1 MWDDSISPLK
11 EVDKVNVPMLI
22 IHGDVD
28 QRVPPDHA
36 KKYLRALDKI
46 GKPYEYLE
54 LEGADH
60 FSSTLFYRHQIALY
74 ETMIDFLKNDCG
86 PGGL

>member
-1 MWDDSISPLK
+1 MWKDSISPIE
-11 EVDKVNVPMLI
+11 EVEKVNVPLML

-28 QRVPPDHA
+28 QRVPPAHVR
-36 KKYLRALDKI
+36 KYVRQLEKYN
-46 GKPYEYLE
+46 KPYEYVI

-60 FSSTLFYRHQIALY
+60 FSSTLFFDHQLKLY
-74 ETMIDFLKNDCG
+74 ESLIGFLKTDCG